1 VNKIATKKISL
12 AETLANRANAVLAF
26 CENITIVDDSTY
38 KEADQKASETASLE
52 RGIKDYWDESKALT
66 YQAWK
71 LTCGKESEMLNP
83 IKEGAK
89 VLTKK
94 MSAYRSERD
103 RLERDKREVEQK
115 SHEDKTRGEVFELVE
130 DGLPQEVADK
140 IIAQSK
146 DSVAT
151 PVSELRGKTS
161 FTLNYEVRLIKGKER
176 LIPHDILLPTTPAMV
191 KALEAKIKTFAKATG
206 GMKIEGVEIIQTET
220 AKRRQI

>member
-103 RLERDKREVEQK
+103 CLERDKREVEQK

>member
-1 VNKIATKKISL
+1 MNKIATKKISL

>member
-1 VNKIATKKISL
+1 MNKIATKKISL

-103 RLERDKREVEQK
+103 RLERDKREAEQK

-161 FTLNYEVRLIKGKER
+161 FTVSYEVRLIRGEEWR
-176 LIPHDILLPTTPAMV
+176 IPKDLLEPTTPLMIKAIEAKV
-191 KALEAKIKTFAKATG
+191 KAQAKFNG
-206 GMKIEGVEIIQTET
+206 GKPVKGFEIIQTET